1 MNQAS
6 TRSFA
11 QNLAFELSKDG
22 EESSHRATGWRSQIE
37 SLGQRNETNAKILE
51 FLQRRQQIRYRP
63 APAIQTPDEHD
74 IDFAPT
80 SGLNQSLARLPLRC
94 AGADFTN
101 LYGDG
106 PTTASGILT

>member
-1 MNQAS
+1 MSQAS

-11 QNLAFELSKDG
+11 QNLAFEPSEDG
-22 EESSHRATGWRSQIE
+22 EQSSHRATGWRSQVE
-37 SLGQRNETNAKILE
+37 SLGQRNETDAKILE
-51 FLQRRQQIRYRP
+51 FLQCRKQIRNGT
-63 APAIQTPDEHD
+63 APAIQTPGQHD
-74 IDFAPT
+74 IDVAPT
-80 SGLNQSLARLPLRC
+80 SGLKQSLASLPLPC